1 MPIGTASATAELI
14 LLRCVKQKDEA
25 PQCVA
30 PRLFIALNAY
40 YLLARAFFNSFAI
53 ALSAAAFAASS
64 FF

>member
-1 MPIGTASATAELI
+1 MPIGTVSATAELI
-14 LLRCVKQKDEA
+14 LLRCVKQKRRGTTML
-25 PQCVA
+25 A

-40 YLLARAFFNSFAI
+40 YFLARAFFNSFAI